1 MFRGVSRSFTVLFTG
16 FDSEICNF
24 LPMIPKWKQAGFQV
38 ALFFLQLPSEE
49 LAVSRVADRVAQ
61 GGHDIPESVIRR
73 RFHAGISNFHALYK
87 PLVHD
92 WRLYDNSGERPIL
105 ISRSNPS

>member
-1 MFRGVSRSFTVLFTG
+1 V
-16 FDSEICNF
+16 
-24 LPMIPKWKQAGFQV
+24 IPQWKQAGYQV
-38 ALFFLQLPSEE
+38 ALFFLQLSSED
-49 LAVSRVADRVAQ
+49 LAVSRVADRVTQ
-61 GGHDIPESVIRR
+61 GGHNIPELVIRR

-87 PLVHD
+87 PLVDD